1 MASMPAQAGDAES
14 TVLEEKMRRVL
25 GFIKK
30 WRFADLP
37 PPLLA
42 RQVHM
47 KRSLQELV
55 EHECQALGCIF
66 AYRSATVGAVDAE
79 L

>member
-1 MASMPAQAGDAES
+1 MASMSAQAGEAES
-14 TVLEEKMRRVL
+14 TVLEEKVKRVL
-25 GFIKK
+25 GFTKK
-30 WRFADLP
+30 RRLAGLP

-66 AYRSATVGAVDAE
+66 AYRSATAGAVDAE

>member
-1 MASMPAQAGDAES
+1 MLRLTKKRRPAG
-14 TVLEEKMRRVL
+14 
-25 GFIKK
+25 
-30 WRFADLP
+30 LP

-66 AYRSATVGAVDAE
+66 AYRSE
-79 L
+79 PR